1 MKMDDKQLK
10 EQQMVASVE
19 LMEGWVD
26 PDGNREEDEDAC
38 LLITVFAKELP
49 SWPESAL
56 PSIIKVKPAE
66 NACDV
71 YLLTE
76 TYHGYKAGTHVVFN
90 NLDRLPCLI
99 CEGLNR
105 KGCWACSTCHGLGN
119 VEPTDDKFTILID
132 QEYGYTYFK
141 WTINGHD
148 QDEVELLVDAV
159 ITDPHYCWCGGP
171 DGNDLAFAGEWT
183 EIDYEEYVRLY
194 DTNQFDASGH
204 FHTADDSH
212 FSFRLD
218 REGRWDELIQL
229 RKLSNLNKIRSE
241 QDSSNL

>member
-1 MKMDDKQLK
+1 MKITKEQQK
-10 EQQMVASVE
+10 EQQMVASVK

-26 PDGNREEDEDAC
+26 PDGNRDEDEDAC
-38 LLITVFAKELP
+38 LLITVLAKELP

-56 PSIIKVKPAE
+56 PSIIKVKPVE

-76 TYHGYKAGTHVVFN
+76 TYHGYKAGTHVIFN

-99 CEGLNR
+99 CKGKIESPKDRGLNTCNIC
-105 KGCWACSTCHGLGN
+105 KGIGN
-119 VEPTDDKFTILID
+119 VEPTDDKFTILIE

-141 WTINGHD
+141 WVINGYD
-148 QDEVELLVDAV
+148 QDEIELLVDAV
-159 ITDPHYCWCGGP
+159 IKDPNYCWCGGP
-171 DGNDLAFAGEWT
+171 DGNDLDFAGEWT
-183 EIDYEEYVRLY
+183 ETDRKDWDHLF
-194 DTNQFDASGH
+194 DTNQYDACGH

-218 REGRWDELIQL
+218 REGRWDE
-229 RKLSNLNKIRSE
+229 RFE
-241 QDSSNL
+241 EAV